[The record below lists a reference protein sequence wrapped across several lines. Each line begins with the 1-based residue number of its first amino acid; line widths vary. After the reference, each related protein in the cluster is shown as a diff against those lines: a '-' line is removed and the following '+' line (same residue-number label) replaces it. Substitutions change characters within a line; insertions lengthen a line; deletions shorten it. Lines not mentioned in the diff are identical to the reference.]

1 MTAKRVFIDSNIF
14 LNFLLREETSYE
26 GSKRLLTK
34 IEEGDMEGIT
44 TLINIMEI
52 LSVLRKRSKA
62 KDSEIIKDVEMIGE
76 IQNLEIIIPNE
87 IHIAQAFEIQ
97 KKTKL
102 LPTDAI
108 LISTAR
114 DFSDT
119 FVSRDAEL
127 KQKASSFISVVRPE
141 EL

>member
-1 MTAKRVFIDSNIF
+1 MAQRVFIDSNIF
-14 LNFLLREETSYE
+14 LNFLLKEEDFYE
-26 GSKRLLTK
+26 GSKRLLTR
-34 IEEGDMEGIT
+34 IEKGEIEGIT

-52 LSVLRKRSKA
+52 LSVLRKRSRA
-62 KDSEIIKDVEMIGE
+62 KDSEIIRDVDTIGE

-97 KKTKL
+97 KKAKL

-114 DFSDT
+114 DFSSI

-127 KQKASSFISVVRPE
+127 KQRASSFISVVKPE

>member
-1 MTAKRVFIDSNIF
+1 MTKRIFIDSNIF
-14 LNFLLREETSYE
+14 LNFLLKEEGSYE
-26 GSKRLLTK
+26 GSKHLLTR
-34 IEEGDMEGIT
+34 IEKGDMEGVT

-52 LSVLRKRSKA
+52 LAVLRKRSRA
-62 KDSEIIKDVEMIGE
+62 KDSQIIKDIETIGE

-108 LISTAR
+108 LISTAK

-127 KQKASSFISVVRPE
+127 KQKASSFISVVKPE

>member
-1 MTAKRVFIDSNIF
+1 
-14 LNFLLREETSYE
+14 
-26 GSKRLLTK
+26 
-34 IEEGDMEGIT
+34 
-44 TLINIMEI
+44 MEI
-52 LSVLRKRSKA
+52 LSVLRKRSRS
-62 KDSEIIKDVEMIGE
+62 KDIEIVKDVEKIGE
-76 IQNLEIIIPNE
+76 IHSLEIIIPNE

-108 LISTAR
+108 LISTAK
-114 DFSDT
+114 DFSDV

-127 KQKASSFISVVRPE
+127 KRKAYGFISVIEPE

>member
-1 MTAKRVFIDSNIF
+1 MTKRIFIDSNIF
-14 LNFLLREETSYE
+14 LNFLLKEEDSYE
-26 GSKRLLTK
+26 GSKHLLTK
-34 IEEGDMEGIT
+34 IEKGDMEGVT

-52 LSVLRKRSKA
+52 LAVLRKRSRA
-62 KDSEIIKDVEMIGE
+62 KDSQIIKDIETIGE

-108 LISTAR
+108 LISTAK

-127 KQKASSFISVVRPE
+127 KQKASSFISILKPE

>member
-1 MTAKRVFIDSNIF
+1 
-14 LNFLLREETSYE
+14 
-26 GSKRLLTK
+26 
-34 IEEGDMEGIT
+34 MEGIT

-52 LSVLRKRSKA
+52 LAVLRKRSKA
-62 KDSEIIKDVEMIGE
+62 RDGEIVRDVETIGE

-102 LPTDAI
+102 LPTDAL
-108 LISTAR
+108 LISTAK
-114 DFSDT
+114 DFSEI
-119 FVSRDAEL
+119 FVSRDIEL
-127 KQKASSFISVVRPE
+127 KQKASGFISVLKPE

>member
-1 MTAKRVFIDSNIF
+1 
-14 LNFLLREETSYE
+14 
-26 GSKRLLTK
+26 
-34 IEEGDMEGIT
+34 MEGIT

-52 LSVLRKRSKA
+52 LSVLRKRARA
-62 KDSEIIKDVEMIGE
+62 KDSEIVKDAETIGE
-76 IQNLEIIIPNE
+76 IQNLQIIIPNE
-87 IHIAQAFEIQ
+87 IHIAQALEIQ

-114 DFSDT
+114 DFSDV
-119 FVSRDAEL
+119 FVSRDVEL
-127 KQKASSFISVVRPE
+127 KQKASSFISVVKPE

>member
-1 MTAKRVFIDSNIF
+1 MTKRIFIDSNIF
-14 LNFLLREETSYE
+14 LNFLLKEEGSYE
-26 GSKRLLTK
+26 GSKHLLTR
-34 IEEGDMEGIT
+34 IEKGDMEGVT
-44 TLINIMEI
+44 TIINIMEI
-52 LSVLRKRSKA
+52 LAVLRKRSRA
-62 KDSEIIKDVEMIGE
+62 KDSQIIKDIETIGE

-108 LISTAR
+108 LISTAK

-127 KQKASSFISVVRPE
+127 KQKASSFISIVKPE

>member
-1 MTAKRVFIDSNIF
+1 MTKRIFIDSNIF
-14 LNFLLREETSYE
+14 LNFLLKEEGSYE
-26 GSKRLLTK
+26 SSKHLLTR
-34 IEEGDMEGIT
+34 IEKGYMEGVT
-44 TLINIMEI
+44 TVINIMEI
-52 LSVLRKRSKA
+52 LAVLRKRSRA
-62 KDSEIIKDVEMIGE
+62 KDSQIIKDIETIGE

-87 IHIAQAFEIQ
+87 IHFAQAFEIQ

-108 LISTAR
+108 LISTAK

-127 KQKASSFISVVRPE
+127 KQKASSFISVVKPE

>member
-1 MTAKRVFIDSNIF
+1 MTKRIFIDSNIF
-14 LNFLLREETSYE
+14 LNFLLKEEGSYE
-26 GSKRLLTK
+26 SSKHLLTR
-34 IEEGDMEGIT
+34 IEKGYMEGVT
-44 TLINIMEI
+44 TVINIMEI
-52 LSVLRKRSKA
+52 LAVLRKRSRA
-62 KDSEIIKDVEMIGE
+62 KDSQIIKDIETIGE

-108 LISTAR
+108 LISTAK

-127 KQKASSFISVVRPE
+127 KQKASSFISVVKPE

>member
-1 MTAKRVFIDSNIF
+1 MTKRIFIDSNIF
-14 LNFLLREETSYE
+14 LNFLLKEEGSYE
-26 GSKRLLTK
+26 GSKHLLTK
-34 IEEGDMEGIT
+34 IEKGDMEGVT

-52 LSVLRKRSKA
+52 LAVLRKRSRA
-62 KDSEIIKDVEMIGE
+62 KDSQIIKDIETIGE

-108 LISTAR
+108 LISTAK

-127 KQKASSFISVVRPE
+127 KQKASSFISVVKPE

>member
-1 MTAKRVFIDSNIF
+1 MIPITFAKF
-14 LNFLLREETSYE
+14 T
-26 GSKRLLTK
+26 
-34 IEEGDMEGIT
+34 
-44 TLINIMEI
+44 NIMEI
-52 LSVLRKRSKA
+52 LAVLRKRSRA
-62 KDSEIIKDVEMIGE
+62 KDSQIIKDIETIGE

-108 LISTAR
+108 LISTAK

-127 KQKASSFISVVRPE
+127 KQKASSFISVVKPE

>member
-1 MTAKRVFIDSNIF
+1 MTKRIFIDSNIF
-14 LNFLLREETSYE
+14 LNFLLKEEGSYE
-26 GSKRLLTK
+26 GSKHLLTK
-34 IEEGDMEGIT
+34 IEKGDMEGVT

-52 LSVLRKRSKA
+52 LAVLRKRSRA
-62 KDSEIIKDVEMIGE
+62 KDSQIIKDIETIGE

-108 LISTAR
+108 LISTAK

-127 KQKASSFISVVRPE
+127 KQKASSFISILKPE

>member
-1 MTAKRVFIDSNIF
+1 MTKRIFIDSNIF
-14 LNFLLREETSYE
+14 LNFLLKEEGSYE
-26 GSKRLLTK
+26 SSKHLLTR
-34 IEEGDMEGIT
+34 IEKGYMEGVT
-44 TLINIMEI
+44 TVINIMEI
-52 LSVLRKRSKA
+52 LAVLRKRSRA
-62 KDSEIIKDVEMIGE
+62 KDSQIIKDIETIGE

-108 LISTAR
+108 LISTAK

-127 KQKASSFISVVRPE
+127 KQKASSFISIVKPE